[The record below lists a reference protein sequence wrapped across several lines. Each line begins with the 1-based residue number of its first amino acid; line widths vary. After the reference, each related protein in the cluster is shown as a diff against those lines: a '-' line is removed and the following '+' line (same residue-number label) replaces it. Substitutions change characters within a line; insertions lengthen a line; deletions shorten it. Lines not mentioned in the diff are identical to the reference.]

1 MSKSFSHK
9 SVDSLTESQRH
20 LYNQAVE
27 LKNIYLKCDANIS
40 GCICHVVVDVDMIT
54 VIACAFYRV
63 HTIVFIEILCVR
75 TQRQH
80 HGQFLMNKIISLNPK
95 KQIHLIALRIV
106 IQFYLSLNFKE
117 QPFTR
122 FCEPTCALCFNGTC
136 HMMRPAGPLVKQLT
150 RSMAANKC
158 CNPDPEPLD
167 PNLTLIVT
175 GKEQVPQEYF
185 VFASASASASDDV
198 AFDDCASVTSISAI
212 VQSTCLMLLYSD

>member
-80 HGQFLMNKIISLNPK
+80 HGQLLMNKIILLNPK

-117 QPFTR
+117 QPFAK
-122 FCEPTCALCFNGTC
+122 FCEPTCALCFNDTC
-136 HMMRPAGPLVKQLT
+136 HMMTVSSLVLDSMSIRRPNPNDTCST
-150 RSMAANKC
+150 RR
-158 CNPDPEPLD
+158 
-167 PNLTLIVT
+167 
-175 GKEQVPQEYF
+175 
-185 VFASASASASDDV
+185 
-198 AFDDCASVTSISAI
+198 
-212 VQSTCLMLLYSD
+212 

>member
-63 HTIVFIEILCVR
+63 HTIVFIEIICVR
-75 TQRQH
+75 MQRQH
-80 HGQFLMNKIISLNPK
+80 HGQLLMNKIISLNPK
-95 KQIHLIALRIV
+95 KRIHMIALRIV

-117 QPFTR
+117 QPCAR
-122 FCEPTCALCFNGTC
+122 FCEPTCALCFNDTC
-136 HMMRPAGPLVKQLT
+136 HMMRPP
-150 RSMAANKC
+150 
-158 CNPDPEPLD
+158 
-167 PNLTLIVT
+167 
-175 GKEQVPQEYF
+175 
-185 VFASASASASDDV
+185 
-198 AFDDCASVTSISAI
+198 
-212 VQSTCLMLLYSD
+212 

>member
-1 MSKSFSHK
+1 
-9 SVDSLTESQRH
+9 
-20 LYNQAVE
+20 
-27 LKNIYLKCDANIS
+27 
-40 GCICHVVVDVDMIT
+40 
-54 VIACAFYRV
+54 
-63 HTIVFIEILCVR
+63 
-75 TQRQH
+75 
-80 HGQFLMNKIISLNPK
+80 MNKIISLHPR

-117 QPFTR
+117 QPYTR

-185 VFASASASASDDV
+185 VFASASASDDV